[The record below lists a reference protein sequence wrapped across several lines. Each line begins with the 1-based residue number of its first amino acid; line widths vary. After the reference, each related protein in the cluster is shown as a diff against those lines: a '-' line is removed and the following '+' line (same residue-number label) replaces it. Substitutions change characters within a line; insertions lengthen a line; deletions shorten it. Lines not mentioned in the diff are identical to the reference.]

1 MSAAQVDPH
10 DKMRA
15 RDVNK
20 VARGEQA
27 PRPAHEYGT
36 VSPPPP
42 PSSTHSIDTKKG
54 EEPGT
59 TENGAGSQSTDYQT
73 RHCYVK
79 YVEYHRCLQ
88 QKGEKAPEC
97 ERLDTYVRSSCPSKW
112 VSTVQ

>member
-27 PRPAHEYGT
+27 PRPAHEFGT

-42 PSSTHSIDTKKG
+42 PSSTHNIDTKRNKK
-54 EEPGT
+54 
-59 TENGAGSQSTDYQT
+59 
-73 RHCYVK
+73 V
-79 YVEYHRCLQ
+79 
-88 QKGEKAPEC
+88 
-97 ERLDTYVRSSCPSKW
+97 TYTHLILCKRF
-112 VSTVQ
+112 